1 MEDRE
6 NELSLYQEALHIEY
20 PWYII
25 DRQFNQ
31 KAQRLDIFLGFHKG
45 GTLTC
50 SACNAPSQPY
60 YDIDYDD
67 QSWRHLDFFEYKT
80 FIHAPHPRVNCT
92 NCEKAKYALV
102 PWSRYNCSFTLKFEQ
117 FVLSLVK
124 EMPVNAAARIVR
136 EHDTRLWRIIHFYVD
151 RALVNQDLSDVK
163 RIAVDETSSRRGH
176 KYVTIV
182 LDSDERKVIFATE
195 GKGSDTIR
203 AFKEHLEQHQGHP
216 ERIEEYCSDMS
227 PAFIGGM
234 AKEFPSAE
242 LTVDKFHVMKLIN
255 DAVDEVRRDEQRGQ
269 PELKKSRYLWLRNP
283 RDLKQEQQEQLK
295 TLSQMNLKMGRAYRL
310 KLAFQELWTVPAL
323 VADLYLNKWYQWAV
337 HSRIPQ
343 IVQVTETI
351 RRHEQAILHWFK
363 TQMTNGLIEAIN
375 GIIQAAKRKAR
386 GFRTVRSLL
395 AVIYLIG
402 GKLRIQVN

>member
-6 NELSLYQEALHIEY
+6 NELSMYQEALHIEY

-25 DRQFNQ
+25 DRQFNV
-31 KAQRLDIFLGFHKG
+31 KAQRLDIFLGFHAG

-50 SACNAPSQPY
+50 SACNTPNQQY
-60 YDIDYDD
+60 YDIDMDD
-67 QSWRHLDFFEYKT
+67 QSWRHLDFFEYKA
-80 FIHAPHPRVNCT
+80 FIHAPHPRVKCT
-92 NCEKAKYALV
+92 VCEKVKYALV
-102 PWSRYNCSFTLKFEQ
+102 PWSRYNCSFTQKFEEY
-117 FVLSLVK
+117 VLSLVK
-124 EMPVNAAARIVR
+124 EMPVKSTARIVR
-136 EHDTRLWRIIHFYVD
+136 EHDTRLWRIVHFYVD
-151 RALVNQDLSDVK
+151 KALANQDLSAVT

-195 GKGSDTIR
+195 GKGGETIR
-203 AFKEHLEQHQGHP
+203 AFKEHLEQHKGAP

-234 AKEFPSAE
+234 TKEFPGAE
-242 LTVDKFHVMKLIN
+242 LTVDKFHVMKLMN
-255 DAVDEVRRDEQRGQ
+255 DAVDEVRREEQREQ

-283 RDLKQEQQEQLK
+283 CDLKQGQQEQLK
-295 TLSQMNLKMGRAYRL
+295 TLSQMNLTTGRAYRL
-310 KLAFQELWTVPAL
+310 KLAFQDLWSAPAL
-323 VADLYLNKWYQWAV
+323 VADLHLKKWVQWAL

-343 IVQVTETI
+343 IIRVTETI
-351 RRHEQAILHWFK
+351 RIHEQAILHWFK
-363 TQMTNGLIEAIN
+363 TKMTNGLIEAIN

-386 GFRTVRSLL
+386 GFRTVRNLV

-402 GKLRIQVN
+402 GKLDIQVH